1 MKTQTSLTLTLCAL
15 ATAALTACGGGGSS
29 SETPTPAPTIKS
41 VAAENLA
48 AIGGAP
54 IASDTG
60 TESFDV
66 LASIGDTWRLTVNK
80 STGAYTLTPNNSQYG
95 LTAESG
101 TLTRSESGDVV
112 TYSLANK
119 ISLTQDT
126 RTGTLT
132 GTMTVGS
139 QTANVS
145 GTPYQV
151 ANASKLAGIYTFMG
165 TAKNRSN
172 GQYADFMAGQ
182 LQVSADGTTMTICV
196 GGKVNASGNCDQV
209 DPSGTTPE
217 KGVLTMTKVT
227 GNNGG
232 FYHLTSASNNVQQE
246 FGNLMVGV
254 GDLGAVLLIDRFG
267 LNQDGVSRVGN
278 FYAIKSQTL
287 NGTEFDGTWKC
298 GTSNGTATVVASH
311 TTATITNPNETP
323 STWVEALTYN
333 KVNANDNSKLN
344 FPGFMTSEVSGST
357 DSAVLLLPLSASMA
371 VVENQSTKGIGIC
384 SK

>member
-1 MKTQTSLTLTLCAL
+1 MKTQSSLNLILCAL
-15 ATAALTACGGGGSS
+15 ATAALTACGGGGGSNT
-29 SETPTPAPTIKS
+29 ETPPTPTVKT
-41 VAAENLA
+41 AAADNLT
-48 AIGGAP
+48 AIGGTT

-66 LASIGDTWRLTVNK
+66 LASIGDTWRLTVTK
-80 STGAYTLTPNNSQYG
+80 SSGAYTLTPNNSQYG

-101 TLTRSESGDVV
+101 TLTRSESGDFV

-119 ISLTQDT
+119 INLTQDT

-132 GTMTVGS
+132 GSMTVGS

-182 LQVSADGTTMTICV
+182 LQVSADGTIMTICV
-196 GGKVNASGNCDQV
+196 GGKVNASGNCEQV
-209 DPSGTTPE
+209 DPATTPE

-246 FGNLMVGV
+246 FGNLMVGA
-254 GDLGAVLLIDRFG
+254 GDLGTVLLIDRFG
-267 LNQDGVSRVGN
+267 LNQDGVNRVGN

-298 GTSNGTATVVASH
+298 GTSNGTATVVVNR

-333 KVNANDNSKLN
+333 KVNASDNSKLN

-371 VVENQSTKGIGIC
+371 VVENQSTNGIGIC